1 MSIRPRRS
9 VLYMPGSNARALEK
23 AKTLPADALILDLE
37 DAVAPDA
44 KEVARKQVAEAVA
57 QGGYGRRELIV
68 RINGLSTPWGKED
81 LAAAAKAGPDAV
93 LIPKVST
100 PGDIMLAARELR
112 EAGAPERTRLWAMM
126 ETPHAILSADS
137 IVRTAM
143 DPAARLAALVMGT
156 NDIAKETRA
165 RLTPGRP
172 SMLAYLSIC
181 VAAARAYG
189 VDVID
194 GVYNNFGDEAGF
206 RAECEQGRDLGMDGK
221 TLIHPNQCAVANE
234 IFAPSDTETEWA
246 KKIIAVFDLP
256 ENAAKGAL
264 QLEGKMVER
273 LHAEMARRTVAI
285 AEAIAG

>member
-112 EAGAPERTRLWAMM
+112 ERGEALQRVGVGTEQYARSRPGVEGAGQQQRVGALARADDDEPEPGHVGCGPRTG
-126 ETPHAILSADS
+126 EQH
-137 IVRTAM
+137 
-143 DPAARLAALVMGT
+143 LAALR
-156 NDIAKETRA
+156 RA
-165 RLTPGRP
+165 
-172 SMLAYLSIC
+172 
-181 VAAARAYG
+181 
-189 VDVID
+189 
-194 GVYNNFGDEAGF
+194 
-206 RAECEQGRDLGMDGK
+206 
-221 TLIHPNQCAVANE
+221 
-234 IFAPSDTETEWA
+234 
-246 KKIIAVFDLP
+246 
-256 ENAAKGAL
+256 
-264 QLEGKMVER
+264 
-273 LHAEMARRTVAI
+273 
-285 AEAIAG
+285 